1 MDAIDIA
8 AIHGALEQAGL
19 AVVSVRNTDDTQ
31 KGIVVFLSEPTPED
45 EAKAAEIVASFFTPE

>member
-1 MDAIDIA
+1 MIDIA

-31 KGIVVFLSEPTPED
+31 KGIVVFLSESTPED

>member
-1 MDAIDIA
+1 MIDIA

-31 KGIVVFLSEPTPED
+31 KGIVVFLSKPTPED